1 MLFTKDERSRKI
13 IAYNHRVRLWE
24 SSGISELQSAN
35 FSATVNHSPLE
46 VHPLHEGSGVNYPFR
61 DPCNKKGDPV
71 CERGTVFYYG
81 ATISNPE
88 SDFRLQIKTNTSEDP
103 LFGESVS
110 FNRSLH
116 LRKRDIGCSGGN
128 EKACITECEKHSGVW
143 NCSSNLCIVQ
153 IYLTSICVRLAYHNE
168 TSRWTLDVPPQWRDL
183 PSDISFGCQP
193 SSSQSWSPYA
203 YSPVP
208 PSSISLTLRHHQD
221 PFITASAITA
231 GCSSSTNVTTSCF
244 GRSRHDDLM
253 MMSLFL
259 TAGLAGVITDITLLL
274 RLRRQAERAFVAS
287 DNLQEKKSDNGKDE
301 KTEENAVALEL
312 YSPLMLLQREIEE
325 EQSFNLNSPRQ
336 KNDLSLLTPS
346 FKGDRDGI

>member
-1 MLFTKDERSRKI
+1 MHTLFVSVSLVYTIHFTFFVHPHSSFMGCSRQYGDKENHKSALTLLFDVFLLTLNVSGIVGICMLFTKDERSRKI
-13 IAYNHRVRLWE
+13 IAFATGSLSHLQLQPSRSPLE

-128 EKACITECEKHSGVW
+128 EFAIVLPVYHRKACITECEKHSGVW

-168 TSRWTLDVPPQWRDL
+168 TSRWTLDVPP
-183 PSDISFGCQP
+183 
-193 SSSQSWSPYA
+193 
-203 YSPVP
+203 
-208 PSSISLTLRHHQD
+208 
-221 PFITASAITA
+221 
-231 GCSSSTNVTTSCF
+231 
-244 GRSRHDDLM
+244 
-253 MMSLFL
+253 
-259 TAGLAGVITDITLLL
+259 
-274 RLRRQAERAFVAS
+274 
-287 DNLQEKKSDNGKDE
+287 
-301 KTEENAVALEL
+301 
-312 YSPLMLLQREIEE
+312 
-325 EQSFNLNSPRQ
+325 
-336 KNDLSLLTPS
+336 
-346 FKGDRDGI
+346 